1 MENLLKTF
9 DWIKA
14 IYKTGSAIL
23 PWIADPRDEDYV
35 FLVDEEQATIP
46 RKAELYDL
54 RPINTTW
61 ICTSR
66 PYLSKEIIA
75 YECHFVELL
84 AGENSTELYDIFKN
98 EAEYK
103 WTLVKTG
110 LGANLE
116 RTQTWKFWY
125 HILTGI
131 YLLENGDYALTDE
144 QIVNVQLCHDRKMTK
159 ELYEFIQSKLAEY
172 KAQLEG

>member
-1 MENLLKTF
+1 MENLLRTF

-61 ICTSR
+61 VCTSR

-75 YECHFVELL
+75 YECHFVKLL
-84 AGENSTELYDIFKN
+84 AGENSAELYDIFKN

-103 WTLVKTG
+103 QTLVKTG
-110 LGANLE
+110 LSANLE

-131 YLLENGDYALTDE
+131 YMLENGKYELTEE
-144 QIVNVQLCHDRKMTK
+144 QIANVRLCHARKMT
-159 ELYEFIQSKLAEY
+159 EEIYEFIQSKLAEY
-172 KAQLEG
+172 KAQLNS